1 MVLGALLD
9 LGLPLADL
17 RKALGSLDIEYGGVS
32 AERVIRAGIA
42 ATRFRAEAEEPL
54 AHAGQ
59 AQSAGQRKAASHEH
73 HPHSHEGHAD
83 QTHAHGSDQDHGA
96 HHHHHDHDHAA
107 HGGRHEHHSL
117 KDIARY
123 IERSALS
130 KAGKERVLALFEK
143 LAVAEAAIHEVPLD
157 RIHLHEVGALDSI
170 IDIVGAVFGMEWLG
184 ADEVVVSPLNVG
196 GGTVWCAHGEYPVPA
211 PATARLLAGVPIY
224 SGAVQKEL
232 VTPTGALLMTSYA
245 HRFGSLPRMRVE
257 QIGYGAGTGDFAQHP
272 NVLRVIVGDSASS
285 EEPERVVV
293 IECEID
299 DMNPQLFGPLMDR
312 LYAAGAL
319 DVFYAPVQMKKNR
332 PGTLVTVI
340 SPVERRED
348 LASVLFTEST
358 TIGVRYQEVFRER
371 LAREF
376 HSVDT
381 PLGPVRFKVATRD
394 GRVLNAAPE
403 FEDCAK
409 IAQEGGMSIKHVQAV
424 AMKAWLDS
432 H

>member
-9 LGLPLADL
+9 LGLPLAEL
-17 RKALGSLDIEYGGVS
+17 RKALGSLAIEYGGVS
-32 AERVIRAGIA
+32 AERVIRAGIS
-42 ATRFRAEAEEPL
+42 ATRFRAEAEERL

-59 AQSAGQRKAASHEH
+59 AQSAGHRQTASPEH
-73 HPHSHEGHAD
+73 HSHSHEGHVG
-83 QTHAHGSDQDHGA
+83 QTHAHAPDHDHGA
-96 HHHHHDHDHAA
+96 HHHQDDHAA
-107 HGGRHEHHSL
+107 QEGGHEHHSL
-117 KDIARY
+117 KDITRY

-130 KAGKERVLALFEK
+130 KTGKERALALFEK
-143 LAVAEAAIHEVPLD
+143 LAVAEAAIHEVPLE

-170 IDIVGAVFGMEWLG
+170 VDIVGAVFGMEWLG

-211 PATARLLAGVPIY
+211 PATARLLSGVPIY
-224 SGAVQKEL
+224 SGAVEKEL

-245 HRFGSLPRMRVE
+245 HRFGPLPRMRVE
-257 QIGYGAGTGDFAQHP
+257 RIGYGAGTRDFAQHP

-285 EEPERVVV
+285 DDPERVVV

-340 SPVERRED
+340 SPVDRREE

-371 LAREF
+371 LAREIR
-376 HSVDT
+376 SVET

-403 FEDCAK
+403 FEDCARV
-409 IAQEGGMSIKHVQAV
+409 AQERGMPIKDVQAV
-424 AMKAWLDS
+424 AVKAWMDAR
-432 H
+432 